1 MTDSI
6 CNLTRHPLSLVV
18 NYICSE
24 WTLFTEQADVIFHC
38 LASRHEALQLTPLES
53 LLLNRSWEGGTGKR
67 TCDCFCEG
75 PVTDN
80 HQLYEETHVLGTI
93 RKFGI
98 GRCLQVFICVF
109 VRSQQKSNF
118 SFCPH

>member
-38 LASRHEALQLTPLES
+38 LASLHEALQLTPLKS
-53 LLLNRSWEGGTGKR
+53 LLLNRSWEGETGKR
-67 TCDCFCEG
+67 TFDGFCKG

-93 RKFGI
+93 GKFGI
-98 GRCLQVFICVF
+98 GRCLQVFMSL
-109 VRSQQKSNF
+109 RSQKKSNF
-118 SFCPH
+118 SFCPP